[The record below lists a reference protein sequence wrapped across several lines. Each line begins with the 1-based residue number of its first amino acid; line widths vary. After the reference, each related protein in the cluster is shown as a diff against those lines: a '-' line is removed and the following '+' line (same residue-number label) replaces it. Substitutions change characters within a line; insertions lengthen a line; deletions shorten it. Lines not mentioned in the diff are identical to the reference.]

1 MHELEKLYREVHSPS
16 VKMMS
21 RILKG
26 DWHAG
31 EDVVQEAFTRAWKF
45 YPSFDPEKGKLHSWF
60 NGIMFNALRDYQ
72 RDARNGPQNESE
84 DYSVEDVLSELNI
97 SNFEEKRKFLAQHI
111 NWVQNPDHKEVLYLF
126 FMLGYNSREVS
137 QIVPKM
143 TQTNVTTIVTRFK
156 ERIMIAKQ

>member
-31 EDVVQEAFTRAWKF
+31 EDVVQEAFARAWKF
-45 YPSFDPEKGKLHSWF
+45 YPSFDPEKGKLQSWF

-72 RDARNGPQNESE
+72 RDSRNGPQSDSE
-84 DYSVEDVLSELNI
+84 DYSVEDILSELNI
-97 SNFEEKRKFLAQHI
+97 SDFEEKRKFLAQRI
-111 NWVQNPDHKEVLYLF
+111 SWVKNPEHKETLYLF

-156 ERIMIAKQ
+156 ERIKSE